1 MKSKERTSTQKL
13 MLELY
18 QQKWNNPNLTFREL
32 LKTLY
37 IDKKLTIRE
46 IADMHELSPGT
57 VHNWLKKEGI
67 VTRKM
72 IWV

>member
-1 MKSKERTSTQKL
+1 MKSKKRTSTQKL

-46 IADMHELSPGT
+46 IADMHELSPST